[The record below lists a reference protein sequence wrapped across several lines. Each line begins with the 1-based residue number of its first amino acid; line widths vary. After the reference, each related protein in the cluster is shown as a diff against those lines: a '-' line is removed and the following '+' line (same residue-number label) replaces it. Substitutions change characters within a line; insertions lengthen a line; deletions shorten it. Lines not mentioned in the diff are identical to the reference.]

1 MTFTCAE
8 YQENLKVS
16 AANDT
21 NAAKDMKAL
30 EVNLSQSTRQQ
41 IDN

>member
-30 EVNLSQSTRQQ
+30 EVNHYLLVFQS